1 MQTNTIPV
9 KQALI
14 ILIIRHLIVLLYPP
28 IFDLL
33 IRLVERLI
41 VTLYPEKQTNTNIF
55 TLNLKNK

>member
-9 KQALI
+9 KQAII